1 MTFTKGQKSDVAYS
15 LFEGDAHLDSVISF
29 NSHHT
34 LHRRQSGNDNTTSSP
49 TPTGGTTPEFTEQEV
64 SQNHKYYT
72 STVLRGAADFNS
84 YWDELY
90 DVKHSEPLSGSHRV
104 AVSVPINFNFR
115 FYGHDVSKITIA
127 TGGFL
132 YMSPFL
138 HQWLTATQYIAPLM
152 ANFDTTL
159 GNESQVL
166 YKDFGHKFVVE
177 WRDIFLQDQNH
188 TEPFSFQT
196 TLHSNGTIY
205 FAYKQIPVEIQSIE
219 KKNHPVK
226 VGVSD
231 AFYIDTIYAV
241 KSQNG
246 SQHRYSDSN
255 EDETERKAR
264 MQKVAM
270 NRQMKQK
277 HPQVGEIII
286 KQEPVS
292 ISIEAT
298 SSMPDTQSGGDEKT
312 TFPTVAFGNSQPLIL
327 PTLTPDTVPKDP
339 KMYRILKTEEKM
351 LVEELSVAY
360 VETLGGFANETHV
373 NKEESYS
380 SADELVNNSEIA
392 VRRLIKFVKKIAQ
405 FRGMSQENQVA
416 CLKSCVLNAL
426 LLRSVNFYDAENDA
440 WKTPTGSIPTSVL
453 KHATGFNDLHDAHTS
468 YCAGLKKLT
477 RDDSNIM
484 ALIQT
489 ITVFNPDG
497 QNLENRQTISDI
509 QDQFIQLLRHYLE
522 SEYDFFSHFSV
533 LLTRRLNEGV
543 QRRTIYEYHRV
554 EVDFTRIQSNS
565 VVILEPLTTC
575 NIAKDCFTCL
585 SQDDNFDCKW
595 CQKVRRCSDG
605 IDWLRQEWRD
615 QGCEIQGFD
624 QLSRCGMTST
634 SSVPWTTKRP
644 TDSIQPDCSSSRSNC
659 SYRESQKGASNATIA
674 GVVVAVLILVLLIVG
689 GVWFFYAYTHPT
701 SASGQWMINHRPSE
715 MKAKMNKMK
724 FWKRDTASGEKYRVE
739 STA

>member
-1 MTFTKGQKSDVAYS
+1 
-15 LFEGDAHLDSVISF
+15 
-29 NSHHT
+29 
-34 LHRRQSGNDNTTSSP
+34 
-49 TPTGGTTPEFTEQEV
+49 
-64 SQNHKYYT
+64 
-72 STVLRGAADFNS
+72 
-84 YWDELY
+84 
-90 DVKHSEPLSGSHRV
+90 
-104 AVSVPINFNFR
+104 
-115 FYGHDVSKITIA
+115 
-127 TGGFL
+127 
-132 YMSPFL
+132 MSPFL

-231 AFYIDTIYAV
+231 AFYIDTIYA
-241 KSQNG
+241 
-246 SQHRYSDSN
+246 
-255 EDETERKAR
+255 
-264 MQKVAM
+264 
-270 NRQMKQK
+270 
-277 HPQVGEIII
+277 
-286 KQEPVS
+286 
-292 ISIEAT
+292 
-298 SSMPDTQSGGDEKT
+298 
-312 TFPTVAFGNSQPLIL
+312 
-327 PTLTPDTVPKDP
+327 
-339 KMYRILKTEEKM
+339 
-351 LVEELSVAY
+351 
-360 VETLGGFANETHV
+360 
-373 NKEESYS
+373 
-380 SADELVNNSEIA
+380 
-392 VRRLIKFVKKIAQ
+392 
-405 FRGMSQENQVA
+405 
-416 CLKSCVLNAL
+416 
-426 LLRSVNFYDAENDA
+426 
-440 WKTPTGSIPTSVL
+440 
-453 KHATGFNDLHDAHTS
+453 
-468 YCAGLKKLT
+468 
-477 RDDSNIM
+477 
-484 ALIQT
+484 
-489 ITVFNPDG
+489 
-497 QNLENRQTISDI
+497 
-509 QDQFIQLLRHYLE
+509 
-522 SEYDFFSHFSV
+522 
-533 LLTRRLNEGV
+533 GV

-615 QGCEIQGFD
+615 QGCEIQAFD
-624 QLSRCGMTST
+624 NPDKCYLYTTTMSPPTTNQTTSNTTTETTTNTTTESTPIITTIKTYIPTTST
-634 SSVPWTTKRP
+634 HKTTTSNPATQSTTATSQSSQASGQQDRNGCLPG
-644 TDSIQPDCSSSRSNC
+644 SSRSNC

-674 GVVVAVLILVLLIVG
+674 GAVVAVLILVLLIVG

>member
-1 MTFTKGQKSDVAYS
+1 MATILSVLLKFVVLVAFFICSCVKLTYSEDVAYS

-255 EDETERKAR
+255 E
-264 MQKVAM
+264 
-270 NRQMKQK
+270 
-277 HPQVGEIII
+277 
-286 KQEPVS
+286 
-292 ISIEAT
+292 
-298 SSMPDTQSGGDEKT
+298 
-312 TFPTVAFGNSQPLIL
+312 
-327 PTLTPDTVPKDP
+327 
-339 KMYRILKTEEKM
+339 
-351 LVEELSVAY
+351 
-360 VETLGGFANETHV
+360 
-373 NKEESYS
+373 
-380 SADELVNNSEIA
+380 
-392 VRRLIKFVKKIAQ
+392 
-405 FRGMSQENQVA
+405 
-416 CLKSCVLNAL
+416 
-426 LLRSVNFYDAENDA
+426 
-440 WKTPTGSIPTSVL
+440 
-453 KHATGFNDLHDAHTS
+453 
-468 YCAGLKKLT
+468 
-477 RDDSNIM
+477 
-484 ALIQT
+484 
-489 ITVFNPDG
+489 
-497 QNLENRQTISDI
+497 
-509 QDQFIQLLRHYLE
+509 
-522 SEYDFFSHFSV
+522 
-533 LLTRRLNEGV
+533 GV

-615 QGCEIQGFD
+615 QGCEIQAFD
-624 QLSRCGMTST
+624 NPDKCYLYTTTLSPPPTNETTSNTTTETTTNTTTESTPIITTIKTYIPTTST
-634 SSVPWTTKRP
+634 HKTTTSNPATQSTTATSQSSQASGQQDRNGCLPG
-644 TDSIQPDCSSSRSNC
+644 SSRSNC

>member
-1 MTFTKGQKSDVAYS
+1 MCPEGNYREQETDNWLEVISKQISFVVEHSFRKSDVAYS

-231 AFYIDTIYAV
+231 AFYIDTIYA
-241 KSQNG
+241 
-246 SQHRYSDSN
+246 
-255 EDETERKAR
+255 
-264 MQKVAM
+264 
-270 NRQMKQK
+270 
-277 HPQVGEIII
+277 
-286 KQEPVS
+286 
-292 ISIEAT
+292 
-298 SSMPDTQSGGDEKT
+298 
-312 TFPTVAFGNSQPLIL
+312 
-327 PTLTPDTVPKDP
+327 
-339 KMYRILKTEEKM
+339 
-351 LVEELSVAY
+351 
-360 VETLGGFANETHV
+360 
-373 NKEESYS
+373 
-380 SADELVNNSEIA
+380 
-392 VRRLIKFVKKIAQ
+392 
-405 FRGMSQENQVA
+405 
-416 CLKSCVLNAL
+416 
-426 LLRSVNFYDAENDA
+426 
-440 WKTPTGSIPTSVL
+440 
-453 KHATGFNDLHDAHTS
+453 
-468 YCAGLKKLT
+468 
-477 RDDSNIM
+477 
-484 ALIQT
+484 
-489 ITVFNPDG
+489 
-497 QNLENRQTISDI
+497 
-509 QDQFIQLLRHYLE
+509 
-522 SEYDFFSHFSV
+522 
-533 LLTRRLNEGV
+533 GV

-615 QGCEIQGFD
+615 QGCEIQ
-624 QLSRCGMTST
+624 
-634 SSVPWTTKRP
+634 
-644 TDSIQPDCSSSRSNC
+644 SSRSNC

>member
-1 MTFTKGQKSDVAYS
+1 MCPEGNYREQETDNWLEVISKQISFVVEHSFRKSDVAYS

-231 AFYIDTIYAV
+231 AFYIDTIYA
-241 KSQNG
+241 
-246 SQHRYSDSN
+246 
-255 EDETERKAR
+255 
-264 MQKVAM
+264 
-270 NRQMKQK
+270 
-277 HPQVGEIII
+277 
-286 KQEPVS
+286 
-292 ISIEAT
+292 
-298 SSMPDTQSGGDEKT
+298 
-312 TFPTVAFGNSQPLIL
+312 
-327 PTLTPDTVPKDP
+327 
-339 KMYRILKTEEKM
+339 
-351 LVEELSVAY
+351 
-360 VETLGGFANETHV
+360 
-373 NKEESYS
+373 
-380 SADELVNNSEIA
+380 
-392 VRRLIKFVKKIAQ
+392 
-405 FRGMSQENQVA
+405 
-416 CLKSCVLNAL
+416 
-426 LLRSVNFYDAENDA
+426 
-440 WKTPTGSIPTSVL
+440 
-453 KHATGFNDLHDAHTS
+453 
-468 YCAGLKKLT
+468 
-477 RDDSNIM
+477 
-484 ALIQT
+484 
-489 ITVFNPDG
+489 
-497 QNLENRQTISDI
+497 
-509 QDQFIQLLRHYLE
+509 
-522 SEYDFFSHFSV
+522 
-533 LLTRRLNEGV
+533 GV

-615 QGCEIQGFD
+615 QGCEIQAFD
-624 QLSRCGMTST
+624 NPDKCYLYTTTLSPPTTNQTTSNTTTETTTNTTTESTPIITTIKTYIPTTST
-634 SSVPWTTKRP
+634 HKTTTSNSATHSTTATSQSSQASGQQDGNGCLPG
-644 TDSIQPDCSSSRSNC
+644 SSRSNC

>member
-1 MTFTKGQKSDVAYS
+1 MATILSVLLKFVVLVAFFICSCVKLTYSEDVAYS

-255 EDETERKAR
+255 E
-264 MQKVAM
+264 
-270 NRQMKQK
+270 
-277 HPQVGEIII
+277 
-286 KQEPVS
+286 
-292 ISIEAT
+292 
-298 SSMPDTQSGGDEKT
+298 
-312 TFPTVAFGNSQPLIL
+312 
-327 PTLTPDTVPKDP
+327 
-339 KMYRILKTEEKM
+339 
-351 LVEELSVAY
+351 
-360 VETLGGFANETHV
+360 
-373 NKEESYS
+373 
-380 SADELVNNSEIA
+380 
-392 VRRLIKFVKKIAQ
+392 
-405 FRGMSQENQVA
+405 
-416 CLKSCVLNAL
+416 
-426 LLRSVNFYDAENDA
+426 
-440 WKTPTGSIPTSVL
+440 
-453 KHATGFNDLHDAHTS
+453 
-468 YCAGLKKLT
+468 
-477 RDDSNIM
+477 
-484 ALIQT
+484 
-489 ITVFNPDG
+489 
-497 QNLENRQTISDI
+497 
-509 QDQFIQLLRHYLE
+509 
-522 SEYDFFSHFSV
+522 
-533 LLTRRLNEGV
+533 GV

-659 SYRESQKGASNATIA
+659 SYRESQKGKRGASNATIA

>member
-1 MTFTKGQKSDVAYS
+1 MATILSVLLKFVVLVAFFICSCVKLTYSEDVAYS

-231 AFYIDTIYAV
+231 AFYIDTIYA
-241 KSQNG
+241 
-246 SQHRYSDSN
+246 
-255 EDETERKAR
+255 
-264 MQKVAM
+264 
-270 NRQMKQK
+270 
-277 HPQVGEIII
+277 
-286 KQEPVS
+286 
-292 ISIEAT
+292 
-298 SSMPDTQSGGDEKT
+298 
-312 TFPTVAFGNSQPLIL
+312 
-327 PTLTPDTVPKDP
+327 
-339 KMYRILKTEEKM
+339 
-351 LVEELSVAY
+351 
-360 VETLGGFANETHV
+360 
-373 NKEESYS
+373 
-380 SADELVNNSEIA
+380 
-392 VRRLIKFVKKIAQ
+392 
-405 FRGMSQENQVA
+405 
-416 CLKSCVLNAL
+416 
-426 LLRSVNFYDAENDA
+426 
-440 WKTPTGSIPTSVL
+440 
-453 KHATGFNDLHDAHTS
+453 
-468 YCAGLKKLT
+468 
-477 RDDSNIM
+477 
-484 ALIQT
+484 
-489 ITVFNPDG
+489 
-497 QNLENRQTISDI
+497 
-509 QDQFIQLLRHYLE
+509 
-522 SEYDFFSHFSV
+522 
-533 LLTRRLNEGV
+533 GV

-615 QGCEIQGFD
+615 QGCEIQAFD
-624 QLSRCGMTST
+624 NPDKCYLYTTTLSPPTTNQTTSNTTTETTTNTTTESTPIITTIKTYIPTTST
-634 SSVPWTTKRP
+634 HKTTTSNPATQSTTATSQSSQASGQQDRNGCLPG
-644 TDSIQPDCSSSRSNC
+644 SSRSNC